1 MPQIESG
8 AMSDKDQPEEST
20 YNDLPSAPADDSAQE
35 ADAGEPESELPSF
48 DAYGD
53 DEEWSALDD
62 DESLSG
68 DPEWTGDNLAAPE
81 PTNPEPGIM
90 APAAASRD
98 TDSHSLFED
107 DDFEDETVS
116 LSTDDEYLTDRR
128 ARGASTTADFAHNT
142 LEGEHDD
149 QHEDD
154 DGHEDDDYEEDDYEE
169 DDDDSSTLATPVPSA
184 AQSAKTKPNK
194 TRWIWPTVAAV
205 LGLSAIGAGGYG
217 WFHAME
223 QSKTIR
229 SLEFQL
235 EKANQ
240 ATTNEPVAEQSTLD
254 NDRID
259 ELQKELALAQERHAD
274 EISELEAQNQTLN
287 AKLSSTERALLQA
300 KKDNTPAPASPDK
313 TSPQKA
319 QNSTAPAGTWF
330 INIQTFSKQTDAIKL
345 AESLSNSPENIQVQP
360 VSVNGKTLYRVRAEG
375 YADKAE
381 ADGAAETLAEDFG
394 LSTPWI
400 GRQGS

>member
-35 ADAGEPESELPSF
+35 DSAGESESELPSF

-68 DPEWTGDNLAAPE
+68 DPEWTGDNLAELE
-81 PTNPEPGIM
+81 PTNLEPDM
-90 APAAASRD
+90 PPAAASRD
-98 TDSHSLFED
+98 TDSQPLFED
-107 DDFEDETVS
+107 DEFEDETVS
-116 LSTDDEYLTDRR
+116 LSTDDEYLTDSR
-128 ARGASTTADFAHNT
+128 ANRSSTTADFADEAFT
-142 LEGEHDD
+142 GKHDD

-154 DGHEDDDYEEDDYEE
+154 DAHEDDDYEQDDYE
-169 DDDDSSTLATPVPSA
+169 DDDDDGPASAAPVRSA
-184 AQSAKTKPNK
+184 AQSATTKPK
-194 TRWIWPTVAAV
+194 RTRWIWPTVAAV
-205 LGLSAIGAGGYG
+205 LGLSAIGTGGYG

-235 EKANQ
+235 KRANQ
-240 ATTNEPVAEQSTLD
+240 AATVEPVAEQDTL
-254 NDRID
+254 NNERID
-259 ELQKELALAQERHAD
+259 ELQRELALAQERHAD
-274 EISELEAQNQTLN
+274 EISELAEQNQTLS
-287 AKLSSTERALLQA
+287 AKLSSTERALLEA
-300 KKDNTPAPASPDK
+300 SKDNAPAAPDK
-313 TSPQKA
+313 TKAQKA
-319 QNSTAPAGTWF
+319 QQSTAPAGTWF
-330 INIQTFSKQTDAIKL
+330 INIQTFSKQTDAAKL
-345 AESLSNSPENIQVQP
+345 ATSLSDSPENIQMQS

-381 ADGAAETLAEDFG
+381 ADAAAEALVRDFG
-394 LSTPWI
+394 LSKPWI

>member
-1 MPQIESG
+1 
-8 AMSDKDQPEEST
+8 MSDKDQPEEST

-35 ADAGEPESELPSF
+35 DSAGESESELPSF

-53 DEEWSALDD
+53 DEEWGALDD
-62 DESLSG
+62 DESLGG
-68 DPEWTGDNLAAPE
+68 DPEWTGDNLAELE
-81 PTNPEPGIM
+81 PSNLEPDM
-90 APAAASRD
+90 PPAAASRD
-98 TDSHSLFED
+98 TDSQPLFED
-107 DDFEDETVS
+107 DEFEDETVS
-116 LSTDDEYLTDRR
+116 LSTDDEYLTDSR
-128 ARGASTTADFAHNT
+128 ANRSSTTAEFAD
-142 LEGEHDD
+142 EPFAGKHDV
-149 QHEDD
+149 QREEDD
-154 DGHEDDDYEEDDYEE
+154 DDEEDDYE
-169 DDDDSSTLATPVPSA
+169 DDDDDAGLASAKPVRSA
-184 AQSAKTKPNK
+184 AQSATTKPNK

-205 LGLSAIGAGGYG
+205 LGLSAIGTGGYG

-223 QSKTIR
+223 QSKIIR

-240 ATTNEPVAEQSTLD
+240 VTTNEPAAEQSTLD

-259 ELQKELALAQERHAD
+259 ELQKELALAQRRHAD

-300 KKDNTPAPASPDK
+300 KKNNTPAPAAPDK
-313 TSPQKA
+313 TSSRKA

-381 ADGAAETLAEDFG
+381 ADAAAEALAQDFG
-394 LSTPWI
+394 LSKPWI

>member
-1 MPQIESG
+1 
-8 AMSDKDQPEEST
+8 MSDKDQPEEST

-35 ADAGEPESELPSF
+35 DSAGESESELPSF

-53 DEEWSALDD
+53 DEEWGALDD

-90 APAAASRD
+90 APAVASRD

-107 DDFEDETVS
+107 DEFEDETVS
-116 LSTDDEYLTDRR
+116 LSTDDEYLTDSR
-128 ARGASTTADFAHNT
+128 ANRSSTTADFAD
-142 LEGEHDD
+142 EPFAGKHDV

-154 DGHEDDDYEEDDYEE
+154 DDDDDDYEEDDYE
-169 DDDDSSTLATPVPSA
+169 DDDYDGSASATPVPSA
-184 AQSAKTKPNK
+184 AQSTPAKPNK
-194 TRWIWPTVAAV
+194 TRWIWPTVAAM
-205 LGLSAIGAGGYG
+205 LGLAVIGTGGYG

-235 EKANQ
+235 KRANQ
-240 ATTNEPVAEQSTLD
+240 AATVEPVVEQSTL
-254 NDRID
+254 NNERID
-259 ELQKELALAQERHAD
+259 ELQKELSLARERHAD
-274 EISELEAQNQTLN
+274 EISELAEQNQTLN
-287 AKLSSTERALLQA
+287 AKLSSTERALLQS
-300 KKDNTPAPASPDK
+300 KKDNTPAPAAPDK

-330 INIQTFSKQTDAIKL
+330 INIQTFSKQTDAAKL
-345 AESLSNSPENIQVQP
+345 AASLFDSPEKIQVQS

-381 ADGAAETLAEDFG
+381 ADLAAETLVRDFG
-394 LSTPWI
+394 LSKPWI
-400 GRQGS
+400 GRQDS

>member
-35 ADAGEPESELPSF
+35 DSAGESESELPSF

-53 DEEWSALDD
+53 DEEWGALDD
-62 DESLSG
+62 DESLGG

-90 APAAASRD
+90 APAVASRN

-116 LSTDDEYLTDRR
+116 LSTDDEYLTDGR
-128 ARGASTTADFAHNT
+128 ASGASTTSDFADNT
-142 LEGEHDD
+142 LEGEHGD
-149 QHEDD
+149 QHED
-154 DGHEDDDYEEDDYEE
+154 DDDYEEDDYE
-169 DDDDSSTLATPVPSA
+169 DDDYDGSASATPVPSA
-184 AQSAKTKPNK
+184 AQSTPTKPNK
-194 TRWIWPTVAAV
+194 TRWIWPTVAAM
-205 LGLSAIGAGGYG
+205 LGLAVIGTGGYG

-235 EKANQ
+235 KRANQ
-240 ATTNEPVAEQSTLD
+240 AATVEPVAEQSTL
-254 NDRID
+254 NNERID
-259 ELQKELALAQERHAD
+259 ELQRELALAQERHAD
-274 EISELEAQNQTLN
+274 EISELAEQNQTLN
-287 AKLSSTERALLQA
+287 AKLSSTERALLQS
-300 KKDNTPAPASPDK
+300 KKDNTPAPAAPDK

-330 INIQTFSKQTDAIKL
+330 INIQTFSKQTDAAKL
-345 AESLSNSPENIQVQP
+345 AASLFDSPENIQVQS

-375 YADKAE
+375 YADKAK
-381 ADGAAETLAEDFG
+381 ADAAGETLVRDFG
-394 LSTPWI
+394 LSKPWI
-400 GRQGS
+400 GRQDS

>member
-1 MPQIESG
+1 
-8 AMSDKDQPEEST
+8 MSDKDQSDETTFNELSS
-20 YNDLPSAPADDSAQE
+20 DLADDSARE
-35 ADAGEPESELPSF
+35 DPAGEPESELPSF

-68 DPEWTGDNLAAPE
+68 DPEWTGDNLAALEPNSPE
-81 PTNPEPGIM
+81 EPDM
-90 APAAASRD
+90 LTPAAPSSD
-98 TDSHSLFED
+98 TDSQPLFED
-107 DDFEDETVS
+107 DDFGDETVS
-116 LSTDDEYLTDRR
+116 LSTDDDLTDNR
-128 ARGASTTADFAHNT
+128 ASGSNTTDDFADNT

-154 DGHEDDDYEEDDYEE
+154 VGHEDDGYGYEEEDDE
-169 DDDDSSTLATPVPSA
+169 DDDDDGSASATPVRSA
-184 AQSAKTKPNK
+184 AQSATTKPKK
-194 TRWIWPTVAAV
+194 TRWIWPAVSAV
-205 LGLSAIGAGGYG
+205 LGLSVIGIGVYG

-235 EKANQ
+235 KTANQ
-240 ATTNEPVAEQSTLD
+240 TTPVEPVAEQGAL
-254 NDRID
+254 NNERIG
-259 ELQKELALAQERHAD
+259 ELQRELALAQERHAD
-274 EISELEAQNQTLN
+274 ELSELAARNQTLN

-300 KKDNTPAPASPDK
+300 RKDSTPAAPNE

-330 INIQTFSKQTDAIKL
+330 INIQTFSKQTDATRL
-345 AESLSNSPENIQVQP
+345 AESLSGSPENIRVQP

-381 ADGAAETLAEDFG
+381 ADAAAEALAQDFG
-394 LSTPWI
+394 LSEPWI

>member
-20 YNDLPSAPADDSAQE
+20 YNDLPSAPTDDSAQE
-35 ADAGEPESELPSF
+35 DSAGESESELPSF

-53 DEEWSALDD
+53 DEEWGALDD
-62 DESLSG
+62 DESLGG
-68 DPEWTGDNLAAPE
+68 DPEWTGDNLAELE
-81 PTNPEPGIM
+81 PSNLEPDM
-90 APAAASRD
+90 PPPAAASRD
-98 TDSHSLFED
+98 TDSQPLFED
-107 DDFEDETVS
+107 DEFEDETVS
-116 LSTDDEYLTDRR
+116 LSTDDEYLTDSR
-128 ARGASTTADFAHNT
+128 ANRSSTTAEFAD
-142 LEGEHDD
+142 EPFAGKHDV

-154 DGHEDDDYEEDDYEE
+154 DGHENDDYEEDDYE
-169 DDDDSSTLATPVPSA
+169 DDDDGSTLATPVRSA
-184 AQSAKTKPNK
+184 TQSATTKPNK

-205 LGLSAIGAGGYG
+205 LGLSAIGTGGYG

-274 EISELEAQNQTLN
+274 EISELTAQNQTLN

-330 INIQTFSKQTDAIKL
+330 INIQTFSKQTDAIQL

-381 ADGAAETLAEDFG
+381 ADAAAETLAEDFG
-394 LSTPWI
+394 LSPPWI

>member
-1 MPQIESG
+1 
-8 AMSDKDQPEEST
+8 MSDKDQPEEST

-35 ADAGEPESELPSF
+35 DSAGESESELPSF

-53 DEEWSALDD
+53 DEEWGALDD
-62 DESLSG
+62 DESLGG
-68 DPEWTGDNLAAPE
+68 DPEWTGDNLAELE
-81 PTNPEPGIM
+81 PSNLEPDM
-90 APAAASRD
+90 PPPAAASRD
-98 TDSHSLFED
+98 TDSQPLFED
-107 DDFEDETVS
+107 DEFEDETVS
-116 LSTDDEYLTDRR
+116 LSTDDEYLTDSR
-128 ARGASTTADFAHNT
+128 ANRSSTTAEFAD
-142 LEGEHDD
+142 EPFAGKHDV

-154 DGHEDDDYEEDDYEE
+154 DGHENDDYEEDDYE
-169 DDDDSSTLATPVPSA
+169 DDDDDGSTLATPVRSA
-184 AQSAKTKPNK
+184 AQSATTKPNK

-205 LGLSAIGAGGYG
+205 LGLSAIGTGGYG

-240 ATTNEPVAEQSTLD
+240 VTTNEPAAEQSTLD

-300 KKDNTPAPASPDK
+300 KKDNTPAPAAPDK

-330 INIQTFSKQTDAIKL
+330 INIQTFSKQTDATKL

-381 ADGAAETLAEDFG
+381 ADVAAETLAEDFG
-394 LSTPWI
+394 LSPPWI

>member
-1 MPQIESG
+1 
-8 AMSDKDQPEEST
+8 MSDKDQPEEST

-35 ADAGEPESELPSF
+35 DSAGESESELPSF

-53 DEEWSALDD
+53 DEEWGALDD
-62 DESLSG
+62 DESLGG

-90 APAAASRD
+90 APAVASRN

-116 LSTDDEYLTDRR
+116 LSTDDEYLTDGR
-128 ARGASTTADFAHNT
+128 ASGASTTSDFADNT
-142 LEGEHDD
+142 LEGEHGD
-149 QHEDD
+149 QHED
-154 DGHEDDDYEEDDYEE
+154 DDDYEEDDYE
-169 DDDDSSTLATPVPSA
+169 DDDYDGSASATPVPSA
-184 AQSAKTKPNK
+184 AQSTPTKPNK
-194 TRWIWPTVAAV
+194 TRWIWPTVAAM
-205 LGLSAIGAGGYG
+205 LGLAVIGTGGYG

-235 EKANQ
+235 KRANQ
-240 ATTNEPVAEQSTLD
+240 AATVEPVAEQSTL
-254 NDRID
+254 NNERID
-259 ELQKELALAQERHAD
+259 ELQRELALAQERHAD
-274 EISELEAQNQTLN
+274 EISELAEQNQTLN
-287 AKLSSTERALLQA
+287 AKLSSTERALLQS
-300 KKDNTPAPASPDK
+300 KKDNTPAPAAPDK

-330 INIQTFSKQTDAIKL
+330 INIQTFSKQTDAAKL
-345 AESLSNSPENIQVQP
+345 AASLFDSPENIQVQS

-375 YADKAE
+375 YADKAK
-381 ADGAAETLAEDFG
+381 ADAAGETLVRDFG
-394 LSTPWI
+394 LSKPWI
-400 GRQGS
+400 GRQDS

>member
-35 ADAGEPESELPSF
+35 DSAGESESELPSF

-53 DEEWSALDD
+53 DEEWGALDD
-62 DESLSG
+62 DESLGG
-68 DPEWTGDNLAAPE
+68 DPEWTGDNLAELE
-81 PTNPEPGIM
+81 PSNLEPDM
-90 APAAASRD
+90 PPAAASRD
-98 TDSHSLFED
+98 TDSQPLFED
-107 DDFEDETVS
+107 DEFEDETVS
-116 LSTDDEYLTDRR
+116 LSTDDEYLTDSR
-128 ARGASTTADFAHNT
+128 ANRSSTTADFADEAFT
-142 LEGEHDD
+142 GKHDD

-154 DGHEDDDYEEDDYEE
+154 DAHEDDDYEQDDYE
-169 DDDDSSTLATPVPSA
+169 DDDDDGPASAAPVRSA
-184 AQSAKTKPNK
+184 AQSATTKPK
-194 TRWIWPTVAAV
+194 RTRWIWPTVAAV
-205 LGLSAIGAGGYG
+205 LGLSAIGTGGYG

-300 KKDNTPAPASPDK
+300 KKDNTPAPAAPDK

-360 VSVNGKTLYRVRAEG
+360 VRVNGKTLYRVRAEG
-375 YADKAE
+375 YADKTEADAAAE
-381 ADGAAETLAEDFG
+381 ALAQDFG
-394 LSTPWI
+394 LSKPWI

>member
-1 MPQIESG
+1 
-8 AMSDKDQPEEST
+8 MSDKDQPEEAT
-20 YNDLPSAPADDSAQE
+20 YNDLSSGPADDSARE
-35 ADAGEPESELPSF
+35 DDTGEPESELPSF

-68 DPEWTGDNLAAPE
+68 DPEWTGDNLAALEPNSPE
-81 PTNPEPGIM
+81 EPGIT
-90 APAAASRD
+90 APAVASRD
-98 TDSHSLFED
+98 TDSQPLFED

-116 LSTDDEYLTDRR
+116 LSTDDEYLTGER
-128 ARGASTTADFAHNT
+128 ANASSTAADF
-142 LEGEHDD
+142 DD
-149 QHEDD
+149 GALAGKHGDQNEDDVDHEDD
-154 DGHEDDDYEEDDYEE
+154 NYDYDYEEEEEE
-169 DDDDSSTLATPVPSA
+169 DDDEDDDDDGSASATPVRSA
-184 AQSAKTKPNK
+184 VQSATTKPKK
-194 TRWIWPTVAAV
+194 TRWIWPAVSAV
-205 LGLSAIGAGGYG
+205 LGLSVIGIGVYG

-235 EKANQ
+235 KKANQ
-240 ATTNEPVAEQSTLD
+240 TTPVEPVAEQGAL
-254 NDRID
+254 NNERIG
-259 ELQKELALAQERHAD
+259 ELQRELALAQERHAD
-274 EISELEAQNQTLN
+274 ELSELAARNQTLN

-300 KKDNTPAPASPDK
+300 RKDSTPAAPNE

-330 INIQTFSKQTDAIKL
+330 INIQTFSKQTDAAKL
-345 AESLSNSPENIQVQP
+345 AESLSGSPENIRVQP

-381 ADGAAETLAEDFG
+381 ADAAAEALAQDFG
-394 LSTPWI
+394 LSKPWI

>member
-1 MPQIESG
+1 
-8 AMSDKDQPEEST
+8 MSDKDQPEEAT
-20 YNDLPSAPADDSAQE
+20 YNDLSSGPADDSARE
-35 ADAGEPESELPSF
+35 DDTGEPESELPSF

-68 DPEWTGDNLAAPE
+68 DPEWTGDNLAALEPNNPE
-81 PTNPEPGIM
+81 EPGITP
-90 APAAASRD
+90 PAAASSD

-116 LSTDDEYLTDRR
+116 LSTDDEYLTDQR
-128 ARGASTTADFAHNT
+128 ASGSSATADFADNT

-154 DGHEDDDYEEDDYEE
+154 DGHEDDDYEEDDYE
-169 DDDDSSTLATPVPSA
+169 DDDYDGSASSTPLPSA
-184 AQSAKTKPNK
+184 AQSAPTKPNK
-194 TRWIWPTVAAV
+194 TRWIWPTVAAI
-205 LGLSAIGAGGYG
+205 LGLAVIGTGGYG

-235 EKANQ
+235 KRANQ
-240 ATTNEPVAEQSTLD
+240 AATVEPVAEQDTL
-254 NDRID
+254 NKERID
-259 ELQKELALAQERHAD
+259 ELQRELALAQERHAD
-274 EISELEAQNQTLN
+274 EISELEEQNQTLS
-287 AKLSSTERALLQA
+287 AKLSSTERALLEA
-300 KKDNTPAPASPDK
+300 SKDNAPAAPDK
-313 TSPQKA
+313 TKAQKA
-319 QNSTAPAGTWF
+319 QQSTAPAGTWF
-330 INIQTFSKQTDAIKL
+330 INIQTFSKQTDAAKL
-345 AESLSNSPENIQVQP
+345 ATSLSDSPENIQMQS

-381 ADGAAETLAEDFG
+381 ADAAAEALVRDFG
-394 LSTPWI
+394 LSKPWI

>member
-1 MPQIESG
+1 
-8 AMSDKDQPEEST
+8 MSDKDQPEEST

-35 ADAGEPESELPSF
+35 DSAGEPESELPSF

-53 DEEWSALDD
+53 DEEWGALDD

-68 DPEWTGDNLAAPE
+68 DPEWTGDNLAALEPNSPE
-81 PTNPEPGIM
+81 EPDIPP
-90 APAAASRD
+90 PAAPSRD

-116 LSTDDEYLTDRR
+116 LSTDDEYLTDSRVNK
-128 ARGASTTADFAHNT
+128 SSSTADFADET
-142 LEGEHDD
+142 FAGKHDD

-154 DGHEDDDYEEDDYEE
+154 DGHEDDDYEEDDYEDE
-169 DDDDSSTLATPVPSA
+169 DDEDDGSASAISAHSA
-184 AQSAKTKPNK
+184 ARSAPTKPNK

-205 LGLSAIGAGGYG
+205 LGLSAIGTGGYG
-217 WFHAME
+217 WFNAME

-235 EKANQ
+235 KTANQ
-240 ATTNEPVAEQSTLD
+240 VAAVEPVAEQSTLN
-254 NDRID
+254 NDRVD
-259 ELQKELALAQERHAD
+259 ELQKELSLARERHAD
-274 EISELEAQNQTLN
+274 EMSALEQQNQTLD

-300 KKDNTPAPASPDK
+300 RKDNAPAAPDK
-313 TSPQKA
+313 TEARKA
-319 QNSTAPAGTWF
+319 QQSTAPAGTWF
-330 INIQTFSKQTDAIKL
+330 INIQTFSKQTDAANL
-345 AESLSNSPENIQVQP
+345 AESLSDSPENIQVQS

-381 ADGAAETLAEDFG
+381 ADAAAEALAQDFG
-394 LSTPWI
+394 LSKPWI
-400 GRQGS
+400 GRQSS

>member
-1 MPQIESG
+1 
-8 AMSDKDQPEEST
+8 MSDKDQPEEST

-35 ADAGEPESELPSF
+35 DSAGESESELPSF

-53 DEEWSALDD
+53 DEEWGALDD
-62 DESLSG
+62 DESLGG
-68 DPEWTGDNLAAPE
+68 DPEWTGDNLAELE
-81 PTNPEPGIM
+81 PSNLEPDM
-90 APAAASRD
+90 PQAAASRD
-98 TDSHSLFED
+98 TDSQPLFED
-107 DDFEDETVS
+107 DEFEDETVS
-116 LSTDDEYLTDRR
+116 LSTDDEYLTDSRENR
-128 ARGASTTADFAHNT
+128 SSTTAEFAD
-142 LEGEHDD
+142 EPFAGKHDV

-154 DGHEDDDYEEDDYEE
+154 DGHENDDYEEDDYE
-169 DDDDSSTLATPVPSA
+169 DDDDGSTLATPVRSA
-184 AQSAKTKPNK
+184 AHSATTKPNK
-194 TRWIWPTVAAV
+194 MRWIWPTVAAV
-205 LGLSAIGAGGYG
+205 LGLSAIGTSGYG

-240 ATTNEPVAEQSTLD
+240 ATTNEPVAQQSTLD

-274 EISELEAQNQTLN
+274 EISELEAQKQTLN

-300 KKDNTPAPASPDK
+300 KKDNTPASAVPDK

-345 AESLSNSPENIQVQP
+345 AERLSNSPENIQVQP

-381 ADGAAETLAEDFG
+381 ADVAAETLAEDFG
-394 LSTPWI
+394 LSKPWI

>member
-1 MPQIESG
+1 
-8 AMSDKDQPEEST
+8 MSDKDQPEEST

-35 ADAGEPESELPSF
+35 DSAGESESELPSF

-53 DEEWSALDD
+53 DEEWGALDD
-62 DESLSG
+62 DESLGG
-68 DPEWTGDNLAAPE
+68 DPEWTGDNLAELE
-81 PTNPEPGIM
+81 PSNLEPDM
-90 APAAASRD
+90 PPAAASRD
-98 TDSHSLFED
+98 TDSQPLFED
-107 DDFEDETVS
+107 DEFEDETVS
-116 LSTDDEYLTDRR
+116 LSTDDEYLTDSR
-128 ARGASTTADFAHNT
+128 ANRSSTTAEFAD
-142 LEGEHDD
+142 EPFAGKHDV

-154 DGHEDDDYEEDDYEE
+154 DGHENDDYEEDDYE
-169 DDDDSSTLATPVPSA
+169 DDDDDGSTLATPVRSA
-184 AQSAKTKPNK
+184 AQSATTKPNK

-205 LGLSAIGAGGYG
+205 LGLSAIGTGGYG

-240 ATTNEPVAEQSTLD
+240 ATTNEPVAQQSTLD

-274 EISELEAQNQTLN
+274 EISELTAQNQTLN

-300 KKDNTPAPASPDK
+300 KKDNTPAPAAPDK

-381 ADGAAETLAEDFG
+381 ADVAAETLAEDFG
-394 LSTPWI
+394 LSPPWI

>member
-35 ADAGEPESELPSF
+35 DSAGESESELPSF

-53 DEEWSALDD
+53 DEEWGALDD

-90 APAAASRD
+90 APAVASRD

-107 DDFEDETVS
+107 DEFEDETVS
-116 LSTDDEYLTDRR
+116 LSTDDEYLTDGR
-128 ARGASTTADFAHNT
+128 ASGASTTSDFADNT
-142 LEGEHDD
+142 LEGEHGD
-149 QHEDD
+149 QHED
-154 DGHEDDDYEEDDYEE
+154 DDDYEEDDYE
-169 DDDDSSTLATPVPSA
+169 DDDYDGSASATPVPSA
-184 AQSAKTKPNK
+184 AQSTPTKPNK
-194 TRWIWPTVAAV
+194 TRWIWPTVAAM
-205 LGLSAIGAGGYG
+205 LGLAVIGTGGYG

-235 EKANQ
+235 KRANQ
-240 ATTNEPVAEQSTLD
+240 AATVEPVAEQSTL
-254 NDRID
+254 NNERID
-259 ELQKELALAQERHAD
+259 ELQRELALAQERHAD
-274 EISELEAQNQTLN
+274 EISELAEQNQTLN
-287 AKLSSTERALLQA
+287 AKLSSTERALLQS
-300 KKDNTPAPASPDK
+300 KKDNTPAPAAPDK

-330 INIQTFSKQTDAIKL
+330 INIQTFSKQTDAAKL
-345 AESLSNSPENIQVQP
+345 AASLFDSPENIQVQS

-375 YADKAE
+375 YADKAK
-381 ADGAAETLAEDFG
+381 ADAAGETLVRDFG
-394 LSTPWI
+394 LSKPWI
-400 GRQGS
+400 GRQDS

>member
-35 ADAGEPESELPSF
+35 DSAGESESELPSF

-53 DEEWSALDD
+53 DEEWGALDD

-90 APAAASRD
+90 APAVASRD

-116 LSTDDEYLTDRR
+116 LSTDDEYLTDGR
-128 ARGASTTADFAHNT
+128 ASGASTTSDFADNT
-142 LEGEHDD
+142 LEGEHGD
-149 QHEDD
+149 QHED
-154 DGHEDDDYEEDDYEE
+154 DDDYEEDDYE
-169 DDDDSSTLATPVPSA
+169 DDDYDGSASATPVPSA
-184 AQSAKTKPNK
+184 AQSTPTKPNK
-194 TRWIWPTVAAV
+194 TRWIWPTVAAM
-205 LGLSAIGAGGYG
+205 LGLAVIGTGGYG

-235 EKANQ
+235 KRANQ
-240 ATTNEPVAEQSTLD
+240 AATVEPVAEQSTL
-254 NDRID
+254 NNERID
-259 ELQKELALAQERHAD
+259 ELQRELALAQERHAD
-274 EISELEAQNQTLN
+274 EISELAEQNQTLN
-287 AKLSSTERALLQA
+287 AKLSSTERALLQS
-300 KKDNTPAPASPDK
+300 KKDNTPAPAAPDK

-330 INIQTFSKQTDAIKL
+330 INIQTFSKQTDAAKL
-345 AESLSNSPENIQVQP
+345 AASLFDSPEKIQVQS

-375 YADKAE
+375 YADKAK
-381 ADGAAETLAEDFG
+381 ADAAGETLVRDFG
-394 LSTPWI
+394 LSKPWI
-400 GRQGS
+400 GRQDS

>member
-20 YNDLPSAPADDSAQE
+20 YNDLSSAPADDSAQE
-35 ADAGEPESELPSF
+35 DSAGESESELPSF

-53 DEEWSALDD
+53 DEEWGALDD
-62 DESLSG
+62 DESLGG
-68 DPEWTGDNLAAPE
+68 DPEWTGDNLAELE
-81 PTNPEPGIM
+81 PSNLEPDM
-90 APAAASRD
+90 PPAAASRD
-98 TDSHSLFED
+98 TDSQPLFED
-107 DDFEDETVS
+107 DEFEDETVS
-116 LSTDDEYLTDRR
+116 LSTDDEYLTDSRENR
-128 ARGASTTADFAHNT
+128 SSTTAEFAD
-142 LEGEHDD
+142 EPFAGKHDV

-154 DGHEDDDYEEDDYEE
+154 DGHENDDYEEDDYE
-169 DDDDSSTLATPVPSA
+169 DDDDDGSTLATPVRSA
-184 AQSAKTKPNK
+184 AQSATTKPNK

-205 LGLSAIGAGGYG
+205 LGLSAIGTSGYG

-240 ATTNEPVAEQSTLD
+240 VTTNEPAAEQSTLD

-300 KKDNTPAPASPDK
+300 KKDNTPAPAAPDK

-381 ADGAAETLAEDFG
+381 ADVAAETLAEDFG
-394 LSTPWI
+394 LSPPWI

>member
-1 MPQIESG
+1 
-8 AMSDKDQPEEST
+8 MSDKDQPEEST
-20 YNDLPSAPADDSAQE
+20 YNDLSSAPADDSAQE
-35 ADAGEPESELPSF
+35 DSAGESESELPSF

-53 DEEWSALDD
+53 DEEWGALDD
-62 DESLSG
+62 DESLGG
-68 DPEWTGDNLAAPE
+68 DPEWTGDNLAELE
-81 PTNPEPGIM
+81 PSNLEPDM
-90 APAAASRD
+90 PPPAAASRD
-98 TDSHSLFED
+98 TDSQPLFED
-107 DDFEDETVS
+107 DEFEDETVS
-116 LSTDDEYLTDRR
+116 LSTDDEYLTDSR
-128 ARGASTTADFAHNT
+128 ANRSSTTADFADEAFT
-142 LEGEHDD
+142 GKHDD

-154 DGHEDDDYEEDDYEE
+154 DAHEDDDYEEDEYE
-169 DDDDSSTLATPVPSA
+169 DDDDDGSTLATPLRSA
-184 AQSAKTKPNK
+184 AQSATTKPNK

-205 LGLSAIGAGGYG
+205 LGLSAIGTGGYG

-240 ATTNEPVAEQSTLD
+240 VTTNEPAAEQSTLD

-274 EISELEAQNQTLN
+274 EISELTAQNQTLN

-300 KKDNTPAPASPDK
+300 KKDNTPAPAAPDK

-381 ADGAAETLAEDFG
+381 ADVAAETLAEDFG
-394 LSTPWI
+394 LSPPWI

>member
-35 ADAGEPESELPSF
+35 DSAGESESELPSF

-53 DEEWSALDD
+53 DEEWGALDD

-90 APAAASRD
+90 APAVASRN

-116 LSTDDEYLTDRR
+116 LSTDDEYLTDGR
-128 ARGASTTADFAHNT
+128 ASGASTTSDFADNT
-142 LEGEHDD
+142 LEGEHGD
-149 QHEDD
+149 QHED
-154 DGHEDDDYEEDDYEE
+154 DDDYEEDDYE
-169 DDDDSSTLATPVPSA
+169 DDDYDGSASATPVPSA
-184 AQSAKTKPNK
+184 AQSTPTKPNK
-194 TRWIWPTVAAV
+194 TRWIWPTVAAM
-205 LGLSAIGAGGYG
+205 LGLAVIGTGGYG

-235 EKANQ
+235 KRANQ
-240 ATTNEPVAEQSTLD
+240 AATVEPVAEQSTL
-254 NDRID
+254 NNERID
-259 ELQKELALAQERHAD
+259 ELQRELALAQERHAD
-274 EISELEAQNQTLN
+274 EISELAEQNQTLN

-300 KKDNTPAPASPDK
+300 KKDNTPAPAAPDK

-330 INIQTFSKQTDAIKL
+330 INIQTFSKQTDAAKL
-345 AESLSNSPENIQVQP
+345 AASLFDSPENIQVQS

-375 YADKAE
+375 YADKAK
-381 ADGAAETLAEDFG
+381 ADAAGETLVRDFG
-394 LSTPWI
+394 LSKPWI
-400 GRQGS
+400 GRQDS

>member
-1 MPQIESG
+1 
-8 AMSDKDQPEEST
+8 MSDKDQSDETTFNELSS
-20 YNDLPSAPADDSAQE
+20 DLADDSARE
-35 ADAGEPESELPSF
+35 DPAGEPESELPSF

-68 DPEWTGDNLAAPE
+68 DPEWTGDNLDALEPKSPEEPDMLTPAAP
-81 PTNPEPGIM
+81 
-90 APAAASRD
+90 SRD
-98 TDSHSLFED
+98 TDSQSLFED

-116 LSTDDEYLTDRR
+116 LSTDDEYLTGER
-128 ARGASTTADFAHNT
+128 ANASSTAADFDDGALAGKH
-142 LEGEHDD
+142 GD

-154 DGHEDDDYEEDDYEE
+154 VGHEDDGYGYEEEEEDDE
-169 DDDDSSTLATPVPSA
+169 DDDDDGSASATPVRSA
-184 AQSAKTKPNK
+184 AQSATTKPKK
-194 TRWIWPTVAAV
+194 TRWIWPAVSAV
-205 LGLSAIGAGGYG
+205 LGLSVIGIGVYG

-235 EKANQ
+235 KTANQ
-240 ATTNEPVAEQSTLD
+240 TTPVAPVAEQGAL
-254 NDRID
+254 NNERIG
-259 ELQKELALAQERHAD
+259 ELQRELALAQERHAD
-274 EISELEAQNQTLN
+274 ELSELAARNRTLN

-300 KKDNTPAPASPDK
+300 RKDSTPAAPNE

-330 INIQTFSKQTDAIKL
+330 INIQTFSKQTDAAKL
-345 AESLSNSPENIQVQP
+345 AESLSGSPENIRVQP

-381 ADGAAETLAEDFG
+381 ADAAAEALAQDFG
-394 LSTPWI
+394 LSKPWI

>member
-20 YNDLPSAPADDSAQE
+20 YNDLPSAPAEDSAQE
-35 ADAGEPESELPSF
+35 GDAGEPESELPSF

-53 DEEWSALDD
+53 DEEWGALDD
-62 DESLSG
+62 DESLGG
-68 DPEWTGDNLAAPE
+68 DPEWTGDNLAELE
-81 PTNPEPGIM
+81 PTNLEPDM
-90 APAAASRD
+90 PPAAASRD
-98 TDSHSLFED
+98 TDSQPLFED
-107 DDFEDETVS
+107 DEFEDETVS
-116 LSTDDEYLTDRR
+116 LSTDDEYLTDSR
-128 ARGASTTADFAHNT
+128 ANRSSTIAEFADEPFA
-142 LEGEHDD
+142 GKHDV

-154 DGHEDDDYEEDDYEE
+154 DGHENDDYEEDDYE
-169 DDDDSSTLATPVPSA
+169 DDDDDGSTLATPVRSA
-184 AQSAKTKPNK
+184 AQSATTKPNK

-205 LGLSAIGAGGYG
+205 LGLSAIGTSGYG

-274 EISELEAQNQTLN
+274 EISELTAQNQTLN

-300 KKDNTPAPASPDK
+300 KKDNTPASPVPDK

-381 ADGAAETLAEDFG
+381 ADVAAETLAEDFG
-394 LSTPWI
+394 LSPPWI